1 MLCGYRSYSAIAD
14 WGRCYGQKRIRVL
27 GFTHDKTPWAA
38 TLYHVLRQLDATLLE
53 ATLGAWAESV
63 LSALP
68 PARSQLEA
76 LAIDGK
82 TLRGSR
88 KQGAPATHLLSV
100 LSHRLG
106 LTVWQPGRGGQDQ

>member
-1 MLCGYRSYSAIAD
+1 MCGAMLCGYRSYSAIAD

-53 ATLGAWAESV
+53 ATLGAWVESV

-68 PARSQLEA
+68 PARSHA
-76 LAIDGK
+76 
-82 TLRGSR
+82 GS
-88 KQGAPATHLLSV
+88 
-100 LSHRLG
+100 LG
-106 LTVWQPGRGGQDQ
+106 H